1 MKRLLSACLLAT
13 AMFGGPA
20 IAADGEP
27 SPTASYSI
35 GITGYVPVICRTSLD
50 ASVIPSSAGAVPLG
64 NLQEFC
70 NSPNGYQIFVDSS
83 PELANATLVVGGREV
98 TLSASG
104 PTLVSASNGPAITS
118 NDVVLHNAGGASGHL
133 SFRIVA
139 L

>member
-13 AMFGGPA
+13 AMTGGPA
-20 IAADGEP
+20 IAAEGES

-35 GITGYVPVICRTSLD
+35 GITGYVPVICRASLD
-50 ASVIPSSAGAVPLG
+50 VSVVPTNRGAMPLG
-64 NLQEFC
+64 HLQEFC

-83 PELANATLVVGGREV
+83 PELANATLVVGGRKV

-104 PTLVSASNGPAITS
+104 PTLVSSSQGPAIAS
-118 NDVVLHNAGGASGHL
+118 NNVVLQHANGASGSL

>member
-20 IAADGEP
+20 IAAEGEP

-35 GITGYVPVICRTSLD
+35 GITGYVPVICR
-50 ASVIPSSAGAVPLG
+50 ASFDVSVVPAGDGATPLG
-64 NLQEFC
+64 HLQEFC

-98 TLSASG
+98 TLSGNG
-104 PTLVSASNGPAITS
+104 PTLVSSSSGPAITT
-118 NDVVLHNAGGASGHL
+118 NDVVLHASGASGHL